1 MPKKILVVYYSRTG
15 TTKKIAEI
23 IAQKLNSDLE
33 EIKSAKN
40 YRGIWGYLMAG
51 REAMLKKSI
60 DLAPVVK
67 NPADYDLAVIGT
79 PVWAGNISSPVRAY
93 LTQNKNNLK
102 NIACFCVMGGSGDE
116 RTLAEMEN
124 IFGQKP
130 IATCSL
136 LTKEVIENK
145 AEEKIEEFIEK
156 IK

>member
-15 TTKKIAEI
+15 TTKKIAELL
-23 IAQKLNSDLE
+23 AEKLNSDLE

-40 YRGIWGYLMAG
+40 YRGIWGYLIAG
-51 REAMLKKSI
+51 REAMLKKPT

-67 NPADYDLAVIGT
+67 NPADYDLIVIGT
-79 PVWAGNISSPVRAY
+79 PVWAGNVSSPVRTY
-93 LTQNKNNLK
+93 LMRNKNDSK

-124 IFGQKP
+124 IFGQKS
-130 IATCSL
+130 IAAFSL

-145 AEEKIEEFIEK
+145 AEEKIEEFVNK
-156 IK
+156 IR